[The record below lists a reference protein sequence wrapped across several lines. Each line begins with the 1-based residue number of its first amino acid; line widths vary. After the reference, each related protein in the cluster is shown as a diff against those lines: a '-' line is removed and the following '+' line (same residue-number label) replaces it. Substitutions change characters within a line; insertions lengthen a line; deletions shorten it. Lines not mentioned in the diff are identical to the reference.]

1 MQDFIL
7 REIDR
12 IGEMLM
18 QVDLKEVIKHEHPV
32 MYLVEDMHFPESALE
47 AFTEIA
53 LHSDIDESA
62 KTALL
67 QDTIAYLDSRGYVSF
82 KLHSL
87 QQ

>member
-18 QVDLKEVIKHEHPV
+18 QVDLKEVMQHEHPV
-32 MYLVEDMHFPESALE
+32 EYLVEEMHFSEGALE
-47 AFTEIA
+47 AFTDTA
-53 LHSDIDESA
+53 LNSDIDESA
-62 KTALL
+62 KKALL
-67 QDTIAYLDSRGYVSF
+67 QDALAYLDSRGYVSF

>member
-18 QVDLKEVIKHEHPV
+18 QVDLKEVMQHEHPV
-32 MYLVEDMHFPESALE
+32 EYLVEEMHFSEGALE

-53 LHSDIDESA
+53 FCSDIEEEA
-62 KTALL
+62 KKALL
-67 QDTIAYLDSRGYVSF
+67 QDALDYLDGRGYFSF